1 MDNKNKLYFSV
12 LLSMGIYFILTFPMF
27 FAFFTM
33 DIDTGEYIGIA
44 YPTWLCVVIAIVS
57 AILGNLSSKHIIKK
71 YKL

>member
-27 FAFFTM
+27 LAFFTM

>member
-27 FAFFTM
+27 LAFFTM
-33 DIDTGEYIGIA
+33 DIDTGEYIGIT
-44 YPTWLCVVIAIVS
+44 YPTWLCILIAIVS